1 MQAREVRGTPAAG
14 SSAVPQAV
22 TVTVIDQGLGIEAE
36 AMPRLFGEFYRVQT
50 PDRQGISGTGL
61 GLSICR
67 KIVRAH
73 QGEIWAGSEGP
84 GHGSRFHFTLP
95 VADGVE
101 RP

>member
-1 MQAREVRGTPAAG
+1 M
-14 SSAVPQAV
+14 
-22 TVTVIDQGLGIEAE
+22 IDQGLGIEAE

-73 QGEIWAGSEGP
+73 QGEIRAESDGP
-84 GHGSRFHFTLP
+84 RPGSRFHFTLP

-101 RP
+101 GP

>member
-1 MQAREVRGTPAAG
+1 MQAREVRVTAAAG

-22 TVTVIDQGLGIEAE
+22 TVTVIDQGPGIEAE
-36 AMPRLFGEFYRVQT
+36 AMPRLFGEFYRVQA

-73 QGEIWAGSEGP
+73 QGEICAESEGP
-84 GHGSRFHFTLP
+84 GHGSRLHFALP